1 MFQENIITPLS
12 KPYSLL
18 QGLGNRPVCDGA
30 FIISC
35 KMDVQEIW
43 KDVIGYEGIYQ
54 ISNFGKLKSFKK
66 DKNGRIL
73 SNVNK
78 NGWYLTVVL
87 SKSGNKEIKTM
98 RIHRMVAEYF
108 IPNPDNKPEVNH
120 KDMNKQN
127 NHVDNLEWCT
137 RKENGQHSRLNKPE
151 SLNGMIFYNKHIRPN
166 EILQYD
172 LAGNFIA
179 SYANGRDAHLATGVC
194 QRNILQVAHKT
205 EYAPGMTR
213 KQAGGFIWKIKSKI

>member
-1 MFQENIITPLS
+1 MFQETIITPLS

-35 KMDVQEIW
+35 KMEVQEIW

-54 ISNFGKLKSFKK
+54 ISNFGRLKSFKK
-66 DKNGRIL
+66 DKNGRIM
-73 SNVNK
+73 SNTNK
-78 NGWYLTVVL
+78 NGWYFTVVL
-87 SKSGNKEIKTM
+87 SKSGRKKMKTM

-108 IPNPDNKPEVNH
+108 IPNPENKQMVNH

-137 RKENGQHSRLNKPE
+137 TFENAKHAAINKPE
-151 SLNGMIFYNKHIRPN
+151 LLNGMIHYNKYVKTS
-166 EILQYD
+166 EIHQYD

-179 SYANGRDAHLATGVC
+179 SYANGHEAHLATGVC
-194 QRNILQVAHKT
+194 QRNILQVAQQT

-213 KQAGGFIWKIKSKI
+213 KQAGGFIWKIKEKK